1 MFCVI
6 RAHWRRFADGKFLLL
21 RNLELT
27 GLKPRKGRRSGNPG
41 RAKQAWGSDPK
52 MIKAPGV
59 TVRSRSANQLPS
71 ASVNIV
77 SCWNKVDFD
86 ERHLIS
92 IVRIAAPLRGLDA
105 VLAVSPRLAPRARG
119 YRFCAPAGL
128 RTSFSGPAA
137 SSELDAFLRQAA
149 RFKKSPLNF
158 DYLLNFEG

>member
-59 TVRSRSANQLPS
+59 TVRSGSANQLPS

-105 VLAVSPRLAPRARG
+105 VLAVSPGLLRAPGVIVSAPLRG
-119 YRFCAPAGL
+119 LERVSPDL
-128 RTSFSGPAA
+128 RRVP
-137 SSELDAFLRQAA
+137 
-149 RFKKSPLNF
+149 N
-158 DYLLNFEG
+158 